1 MRASF
6 RLLASSA
13 VLVVLATIAAAQSSD
28 FTIIALPDTQNEAQF
43 FPGVLASQTE
53 WIADHRDDLNI
64 QMVLGEGDI
73 VNDFSSP
80 AQQQNADAAFRVLDR
95 AGVPYML
102 AIGNHDYDHAQPK
115 NGRPVTGFN
124 RFFGPSRYAGRA
136 YYRGNFPSGSNE
148 NFFGVV
154 NIGGKD
160 FLFLILE
167 FMPRHESVEWAESVL
182 EANPDKQVIVVTHS
196 YMFVDNTR
204 VDSCDTDD
212 MPAGNSTGDD
222 LWQQLRKFPNVIM
235 VLSGHLTNGQAAH
248 RSDIGDNGNLV
259 NEIFANYQTFPNG
272 GDGWLRIITFHP
284 AKNSISVQTY
294 SPFLK
299 RFKTDKRNQFTA
311 PYHNPHFNTGTG
323 QLSGMVR
330 SASDCE
336 PIAGATVSTNS
347 ASTTTDGNGRYSLA
361 LAPGNHQLSVS
372 IPGWSGDAKSE
383 TVFDGFDTDLNFFLT
398 QSAEAPCPLNSNLPS
413 VTICSP
419 TDGSAVNS
427 PVNIVAAT
435 NDASTVTSIEAILD
449 GAEVSHFQ
457 SGVLETSVNAEA
469 GNHHLVVKARDKSGT
484 SFESSVDFNVSSPV
498 VPGPPL
504 PTPTPASERLSLT
517 ISPSE
522 AAITLGHSA
531 DFSVQLGTDGS
542 LKDPVSFSC
551 SGLPAGTRCAFDPVR
566 MKAANLPGTVKLT
579 IFTNAVTS
587 ASIRGGLRGLIW
599 ASILA
604 PGMVLLGYKR
614 RGRGV
619 LLSLCGLFLLATG
632 LLLGCQGVI
641 SPANKGSFTVTVTS
655 SSGTVQKS
663 SNINL
668 KLE

>member
-1 MRASF
+1 
-6 RLLASSA
+6 
-13 VLVVLATIAAAQSSD
+13 
-28 FTIIALPDTQNEAQF
+28 
-43 FPGVLASQTE
+43 
-53 WIADHRDDLNI
+53 
-64 QMVLGEGDI
+64 
-73 VNDFSSP
+73 
-80 AQQQNADAAFRVLDR
+80 
-95 AGVPYML
+95 
-102 AIGNHDYDHAQPK
+102 
-115 NGRPVTGFN
+115 
-124 RFFGPSRYAGRA
+124 
-136 YYRGNFPSGSNE
+136 
-148 NFFGVV
+148 
-154 NIGGKD
+154 
-160 FLFLILE
+160 
-167 FMPRHESVEWAESVL
+167 
-182 EANPDKQVIVVTHS
+182 
-196 YMFVDNTR
+196 
-204 VDSCDTDD
+204 
-212 MPAGNSTGDD
+212 
-222 LWQQLRKFPNVIM
+222 
-235 VLSGHLTNGQAAH
+235 
-248 RSDIGDNGNLV
+248 
-259 NEIFANYQTFPNG
+259 
-272 GDGWLRIITFHP
+272 
-284 AKNSISVQTY
+284 
-294 SPFLK
+294 
-299 RFKTDKRNQFTA
+299 
-311 PYHNPHFNTGTG
+311 
-323 QLSGMVR
+323 
-330 SASDCE
+330 
-336 PIAGATVSTNS
+336 
-347 ASTTTDGNGRYSLA
+347 
-361 LAPGNHQLSVS
+361 
-372 IPGWSGDAKSE
+372 
-383 TVFDGFDTDLNFFLT
+383 
-398 QSAEAPCPLNSNLPS
+398 
-413 VTICSP
+413 
-419 TDGSAVNS
+419 
-427 PVNIVAAT
+427 VNIVAAT